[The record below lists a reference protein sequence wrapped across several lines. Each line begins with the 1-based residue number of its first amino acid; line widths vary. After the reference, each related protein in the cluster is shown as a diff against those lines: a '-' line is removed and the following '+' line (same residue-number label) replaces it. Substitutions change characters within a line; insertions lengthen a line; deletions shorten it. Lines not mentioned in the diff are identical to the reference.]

1 MPWDT
6 PSLREVRQL
15 SRDYAAS
22 YLPGADASVGNSVL
36 RVLLDDNGGLAHLNL
51 RYLDWQRLQLL
62 PDTAETEF
70 LDRHGQIWL
79 GGRKTATFA
88 AGYADVTGIAG
99 TIVPKA
105 TRWQGGGGVTY
116 ETLAQIVVGSAET
129 EINVRALTA
138 GAAGNLEAGAKLG
151 LSTAISGLDGTATVT
166 GISGGVDQ
174 EDDDSLRDRVLFRIR
189 RPPMGG
195 SNDDYV
201 RWARN
206 VPGVTRAWNA
216 PLEMGIGTTTI
227 RFMMDVDRSN
237 PSPDIDGFPFP
248 EDVATVA
255 AYIDSVRPV
264 AVKDLFVEAPIP
276 FGIDFT
282 ITDLANDST
291 ATQAAINAS
300 VKQMLKERAV
310 PGRPVWKSWITE
322 AVSQA
327 IGEDH
332 HENDFVT
339 TAMPSNGH
347 LAVIGTITFA

>member
-6 PSLREVRQL
+6 PTLREVRQL
-15 SRDYAAS
+15 SRDYATA
-22 YLPGADASVGNSVL
+22 YLPGADASIGNSVL

-51 RYLDWQRLQLL
+51 RYLDWLRLQLL
-62 PDTAETEF
+62 PDSAETEF

-79 GGRKTATFA
+79 GGRKAATFS
-88 AGYADVTGIAG
+88 AGYATVTGIVG

-105 TRWQGGGGVTY
+105 TRLQSGNGTAY
-116 ETLAQIVVGSAET
+116 ETLAQITMGVGAT
-129 EINVRALTA
+129 QINVRALTP
-138 GAAGNLEAGAKLG
+138 GVAGNLNAGSKLG
-151 LSTAISGLDGTATVT
+151 ITTAIAGVDGTATVV
-166 GISGGVDQ
+166 GISGGVDE

-201 RWARN
+201 AWARS

-216 PLEMGIGTTTI
+216 PLEMGIGTTTV
-227 RFMMDVDRSN
+227 RFMMDDLRADPN
-237 PSPDIDGFPFP
+237 PTIDGFPLAG
-248 EDVATVA
+248 DVATVQ
-255 AYIDSVRPV
+255 AYLDTVRPV
-264 AVKDLFVEAPIP
+264 AVKDIFVAAPLP
-276 FGIDFT
+276 FSVNFT
-282 ITDLANDST
+282 ITMLEDSST
-291 ATQAAINAS
+291 ATQAAIRAS
-300 VKQMLKERAV
+300 VKQMLKERAI
-310 PGRPVWKSWITE
+310 PGQQIWKSWITE

>member
-1 MPWDT
+1 MPWETPTLRDT
-6 PSLREVRQL
+6 RRL
-15 SRDYAAS
+15 SRDYVAA

-51 RYLDWQRLQLL
+51 RYLDWQRLQML

-70 LDRHGQIWL
+70 LDRHLQIWL
-79 GGRKTATFA
+79 GGRKAATFS
-88 AGYADVTGIAG
+88 AGYATVTGLVG

-105 TRWQGGGGVTY
+105 TRLQGGNGVPY
-116 ETLAQIVVGSAET
+116 ETLAQITIGVGPT
-129 EINVRALTA
+129 QINVRSLTA
-138 GAAGNLEAGAKLG
+138 GVAGNLEAGAKLG
-151 LSTAISGLDGTATVT
+151 ITTAIAGVDGTATVT
-166 GISGGVDQ
+166 GISGGVDE
-174 EDDDSLRDRVLFRIR
+174 EDDDSGRDRVLFRIR

-216 PLEMGIGTTTI
+216 PLEMGVGTTTV
-227 RFMMDVDRSN
+227 RFMMDDLRADADPMV
-237 PSPDIDGFPFP
+237 DGFPLP
-248 EDVATVA
+248 QDVAAVQSYLDT
-255 AYIDSVRPV
+255 VRPV
-264 AVKDLFVEAPIP
+264 AVKDIFVAAPIP
-276 FGIDFT
+276 FAIDFT
-282 ITDLANDST
+282 ITMLEDNST
-291 ATQAAINAS
+291 ATQGAIRAS

-310 PGRPVWKSWITE
+310 PGQQVWKSWITE

-332 HENDFVT
+332 HENDFAT

>member
-1 MPWDT
+1 MPWET
-6 PSLREVRQL
+6 PTLREVRQL

-70 LDRHGQIWL
+70 LDRHGHIWL
-79 GGRKTATFA
+79 GGRKAATFA
-88 AGYADVTGIAG
+88 AGYATVTGLVG
-99 TIVPKA
+99 TIVPLA
-105 TRWQGGGGVTY
+105 TRLQGGNGVPY
-116 ETLAQIVVGSAET
+116 ETLAQITIGVGAT
-129 EINVRALTA
+129 QINVRALTP
-138 GAAGNLEAGAKLG
+138 GVTGNLGVGAKLG
-151 LSTAISGLDGTATVT
+151 ITTAIPGVDGTATVVD
-166 GISGGVDQ
+166 ISGGVDQ
-174 EDDDSLRDRVLFRIR
+174 EDDDSLRDRVIFRIR

-201 RWARN
+201 AWARS
-206 VPGVTRAWNA
+206 VKGVTRAWNA
-216 PLEMGIGTTTI
+216 PLEMGIGTTTV
-227 RFMMDVDRSN
+227 RFMMDDLRADED
-237 PSPDIDGFPFP
+237 PTLDGFPLTG
-248 EDVATVA
+248 DVATVQ
-255 AYIDSVRPV
+255 AYLDTVRPV
-264 AVKDLFVEAPIP
+264 AVKDIFVAAPIP
-276 FGIDFT
+276 FEIDFT
-282 ITDLANDST
+282 VTMLEDSST
-291 ATQAAINAS
+291 ATQAAIYES
-300 VKQMLKERAV
+300 VTDMLKERAV
-310 PGRPVWKSWITE
+310 PGQQIWKSWITE